1 MNVLVIA
8 PYEVKYLKTIEALEK
23 LKYGKISIIG
33 DYNIIDD
40 LVKKNRIKIK
50 TNVINISLEED
61 ILLYTREYAKEYIKD
76 STNNIILFGNISEVF
91 IRKILN
97 VEYRN
102 EFNDYYVVDMPNL
115 RHFVFLSNSTHRHFE
130 MEEKKKSIVS
140 LHKFMSTLGIRKA
153 NVCLITNNSS
163 KSDTLEFNL
172 MRMVLS
178 DELRKNINILKPSRL
193 NDIFSMSNEFNIY
206 DSMINMLVFKNRDMT
221 KTFVDTL
228 STLSNYR
235 VGNICEMNNQLFVNG
250 ANIKDEENIMFSLLL
265 INKSIKSKKHIVK
278 YAV

>member
-115 RHFVFLSNSTHRHFE
+115 RHFVFIYST
-130 MEEKKKSIVS
+130 IV
-140 LHKFMSTLGIRKA
+140 
-153 NVCLITNNSS
+153 
-163 KSDTLEFNL
+163 
-172 MRMVLS
+172 
-178 DELRKNINILKPSRL
+178 
-193 NDIFSMSNEFNIY
+193 
-206 DSMINMLVFKNRDMT
+206 
-221 KTFVDTL
+221 
-228 STLSNYR
+228 
-235 VGNICEMNNQLFVNG
+235 
-250 ANIKDEENIMFSLLL
+250 
-265 INKSIKSKKHIVK
+265 
-278 YAV
+278 